1 VIWKEGDTMPERL
14 TLDDIFE
21 IDRKERLAQ
30 LTAEDTPG
38 TPEYATKQAF
48 VAAHKKRVADG
59 LERVIAAGG
68 VIGVTHDEEGN
79 PLADPDEDEE
89 DEEEDWHKEDEEEDE
104 YEEEDGNDD

>member
-1 VIWKEGDTMPERL
+1 MPERL

>member
-1 VIWKEGDTMPERL
+1 MSERL

-30 LTAEDTPG
+30 LDAEDTPG
-38 TPEYATKQAF
+38 TPEYAVKQSF
-48 VAAHKKRVADG
+48 TAAHKKRVADG

-79 PLADPDEDEE
+79 PLADPDEDEDDE
-89 DEEEDWHKEDEEEDE
+89 DEEDWHQEDEEEDE
-104 YEEEDGNDD
+104 YEEEEEDENDD

>member
-1 VIWKEGDTMPERL
+1 MSERL

-21 IDRKERLAQ
+21 VDRKERLAQ